1 MQSAESGKKRK
12 SWQRRRENKSPGKQ
26 YQENS
31 KKAEVSET
39 EKVEDT
45 SFFGRRCIKSVRR
58 NSVCDSLGKRMPA
71 GWTLKMRSAQTPFG
85 AWAIM
90 KKFILFAV

>member
-12 SWQRRRENKSPGKQ
+12 NWQRRRENKSPEKQ

-39 EKVEDT
+39 ENVEDT
-45 SFFGRRCIKSVRR
+45 SFLEKMHKERTQKFSPRCLRQK
-58 NSVCDSLGKRMPA
+58 NACRMDA
-71 GWTLKMRSAQTPFG
+71 
-85 AWAIM
+85 
-90 KKFILFAV
+90 